1 MTPTHV
7 PERFARTMACTAQEL
22 LGWLPRALPE
32 AQLEQAAD
40 GRGCTARWPEGSLTL
55 QWQTLPER
63 RIALLRMPQLQVDF
77 AWDGLD
83 AQQRY
88 RRQRFFDLSTQRGGG

>member
-1 MTPTHV
+1 MAKSGTPSAPVDT
-7 PERFARTMACTAQEL
+7 PLRTSADEGL
-22 LGWLPRALPE
+22 IRAPGGAWE
-32 AQLEQAAD
+32 
-40 GRGCTARWPEGSLTL
+40 P
-55 QWQTLPER
+55 LPER

-77 AWDGLD
+77 AWNGLD

>member
-7 PERFARTMACTAQEL
+7 PERFARTMACTVQEL
-22 LGWLPRALPE
+22 QGWLPRALPE
-32 AQLEQAAD
+32 AQLAMAAD
-40 GRGCTARWPEGSLTL
+40 GRGCSARWPDGSLTL
-55 QWQTLPER
+55 HWQILPER

-83 AQQRY
+83 AQARY